1 MKTPSFLYKAP
12 VEVPNRSGFDK
23 SFSNRITGKCGT
35 LIPVL
40 NKFLIPNT
48 TVDLGMLFQTSF
60 PPMVTDFMG
69 QLDMVFR
76 AYFVPCSLVWHGF
89 EDFATHPTDNPIY
102 PAGTPVEQRPHNIPC
117 FVHSG
122 GSEYY
127 DGNDRLLF
135 GRGTLGDFL
144 GLKTN
149 TIDGSGG
156 PNDVSISMLPFLAYH
171 RIYHDH
177 IRNNVIQ
184 APVFGPCGSSGY
196 SEGGEAGPFYASYLP
211 YISGVDS
218 SSSVD
223 SDSPNVFDISLDNYG
238 VNDKQLQLLDGV
250 SILSLRQSNWPLDY
264 FTAATPRPQAGG
276 EVSVSFATAAEGD
289 DSLMSIASIRQA
301 NALQKWSE
309 RNNYAGYDYGD
320 QTKLQ
325 YGIYPDTSKCKKSLY
340 LGQYVEPV
348 FNNTVMQTAQSSANN
363 SANPFGVAGGVGT
376 PFGRSRSNGKGTLV
390 NNFTASCHGFL
401 MVLAHLR
408 PHADYDTG
416 VHPQMLMREIGDIPF
431 PLLSTV
437 GDQPILNRELV
448 GVSTAPG
455 VDDSSVF
462 GYIDRYAEYKTS
474 LNEVH
479 GELRTGGK
487 LEKFSLKRSFNDE
500 SQISSEFLEI
510 PLDFLDDFKTVGDNI
525 VPCDFW
531 SDIYFV
537 YKEISPLPKFS
548 VPTLGDLKYTH
559 TQYVSKRGTG
569 LA

>member
-1 MKTPSFLYKAP
+1 MKTPSFLFKAP
-12 VEVPNRSGFDK
+12 VEIPNRSGFDK
-23 SFSNRITGKCGT
+23 SFPNRITGKCGT

-76 AYFVPCSLVWHGF
+76 AYFVPCSLLWGGF

-102 PAGTPVEQRPHNIPC
+102 PDGTPIQLKPNAIPS
-117 FVHSG
+117 FTYDPASG
-122 GSEYY
+122 I
-127 DGNDRLLF
+127 NDDFKSALF
-135 GRGTLGDFL
+135 GRGTLADFL
-144 GLKTN
+144 GVKSN
-149 TIDGSGG
+149 SDGSGG
-156 PNDVSISMLPFLAYH
+156 PNPWSLSLLPFLAYH

-184 APVFGPCGSSGY
+184 SPVFGPPPASGY
-196 SEGGEAGPFYASYLP
+196 GSTVPYVFYPSYLP
-211 YISGVDS
+211 YISGVRADAVEGS
-218 SSSVD
+218 S
-223 SDSPNVFDISLDNYG
+223 SPNVYDLD
-238 VNDKQLQLLDGV
+238 VNSVRLTSATAQFLDGV
-250 SILSLRQSNWPLDY
+250 PITSLRQSNWPLDY

-276 EVSVSFATAAEGD
+276 AVNVTFDSPVEGEDSFF
-289 DSLMSIASIRQA
+289 SIATIRQA

-348 FNNTVMQTAQSSANN
+348 YNKSVLQTAQSSSND
-363 SANPFGVAGGVGT
+363 SSNPLAVDGGVGT

-408 PHADYDTG
+408 PHADYDVG
-416 VHPQMLMREIGDIPF
+416 VHPQMMMREVGDIPF

-437 GDQPILNRELV
+437 GDQPILNRELI
-448 GVSTAPG
+448 GISTAPG
-455 VDDSSVF
+455 VDDSTVF

-474 LNEVH
+474 FGEVH
-479 GELRTGGK
+479 GELRTGGS
-487 LEKFSLKRSFNDE
+487 LDKFSLKRNFSDE

-510 PLDFLDDFKTVGDNI
+510 PLDFLEEFKTVGDSI

-548 VPTLGDLKYTH
+548 VPTLGDLKHAH
-559 TQYVSKRGTG
+559 TKYVSRRGTG